1 MIILKIKK
9 WAAWLRFSSKM
20 CSYKASVKMSNG
32 DWSAQD
38 ERQSDENDKEDVKDE
53 KEDEDH
59 EVIRT
64 GWSQSDED
72 DEEDFTY
79 DNEE

>member
-1 MIILKIKK
+1 
-9 WAAWLRFSSKM
+9 M

-38 ERQSDENDKEDVKDE
+38 ETQSDENDKEDVMDE

-64 GWSQSDED
+64 GWYPVWWKD